1 MKKKLK
7 KLVRLAVNETTII
20 VVQET
25 SKLLLRLILRR

>member
-7 KLVRLAVNETTII
+7 KLLRLAVNETTLI

-25 SKLLLRLILRR
+25 SKRLLRLVLRR